1 MNFSAGDERL
11 AEEKKS
17 VAFGGVDR
25 WRADCTIL
33 QRSLNGRNCL
43 NKEFADYSGAFF
55 FF

>member
-1 MNFSAGDERL
+1 MNSSAGDERS

-17 VAFGGVDR
+17 VAFGGAGR